1 MSENTQNQRRSG
13 GRTAAKMA
21 FMALAM
27 FGFGFVMVPAYQ
39 VFCEVT
45 GFNGFV
51 SNEASAGPADQA
63 YDPDRKVTVEF
74 VATVNGSQ
82 PWSFRPKKSRMEV
95 TPGELYTAY
104 FVAENQEAESTV
116 SQIIPSVAP
125 GSAGRHF
132 KKTECF
138 CFTEQR
144 FSGSETREMP
154 VTFFIDPALAE
165 RTTTVTLSYTL
176 FDIRDGDLPE
186 YDEEAAELHAG
197 APQSA
202 D

>member
-1 MSENTQNQRRSG
+1 MSDQTNDQRRSG

-21 FMALAM
+21 LVAVGM
-27 FGFGFVMVPAYQ
+27 FGFGFAMVPAYQ

-51 SNEASAGPADQA
+51 SNEASAGPGDMEF
-63 YDPDRKVTVEF
+63 DPDRKVTVEF

-82 PWSFRPKKSRMEV
+82 PWTFRPKQSRMEV

-104 FVAENQEAESTV
+104 FVAENQYEGSTV

-125 GSAGRHF
+125 GTAGRHF

-144 FSGSETREMP
+144 FSGSEQRKMP
-154 VTFFIDPALAE
+154 VTFFIDPALPE
-165 RTTTVTLSYTL
+165 RNQTVTLSYTL
-176 FDIRDGDLPE
+176 FDIRDGELPE